1 MVELPAQREAVAWI
15 RSRWAEVSERR
26 AVKLVGLPRSTWRYQ
41 KKNAGEATRKLVRE
55 AALAHPR
62 FGHRRITQTLQKQ
75 LKRPV
80 SRRHVQRIMQAEKLQ
95 VRTRRRQKWVAR
107 PAPPST
113 ATQRPDE
120 RWAMDFVSE
129 WCIGVRRSLRIFVA
143 VDCCTRE
150 LLACEGRYSMPA
162 RCVVAILER
171 LRLAGR
177 KPAQIRCDNGPEF
190 VSHQFVAWCKIHGV
204 ELSYIQPG
212 KPTQNAHAESCN
224 GRLRDECL
232 NGHYF
237 LDAAD
242 AQPKLDAYRLYYLH
256 ERPHGGLNGKTP
268 IEAARAFGVTT
279 PFAPTTLGKAK
290 PSRRQGNPAGELRS
304 ALTAARLGLKSQLS
318 RRRA

>member
-1 MVELPAQREAVAWI
+1 MVGLPAKREAVAWI

-26 AVKLVGLPRSTWRYQ
+26 AVKLVDLPRSTWRYR
-41 KKNAGEATRKLVRE
+41 KKNHGEATRKLVRE

-80 SRRHVQRIMQAEKLQ
+80 SRRNVQRIMREEKLQ
-95 VRTRRRQKWVAR
+95 VRTRRRHKWVAR
-107 PAPPST
+107 QAPPST
-113 ATQRPDE
+113 AAERPDE

-129 WCIGVRRSLRIFVA
+129 WCIGVRRPLRIFVA

-150 LLACEGRYSMPA
+150 LLAFEGGYSMPA
-162 RCVVAILER
+162 QRVVEILER

-190 VSHQFVAWCKIHGV
+190 VSYKFVAWCQIHGIKI
-204 ELSYIQPG
+204 SYIQPG

-237 LDAAD
+237 LDEAD
-242 AQPKLDAYRLYYLH
+242 AQPKLDAYRFHYLH
-256 ERPHGGLNGKTP
+256 HRPHSGLAGKTP
-268 IEAARAFGVTT
+268 VEAAKAFGVTT
-279 PFAPTTLGKAK
+279 PFASLTVSKAK
-290 PSRRQGNPAGELRS
+290 PHRRQGNPAGELRS
-304 ALTAARLGLKSQLS
+304 ALTAARLGLRSQLS